1 MLNIT
6 LTDKDRKELAPLL
19 GTSAAERALMP
30 EETLKKLKALE
41 KEQQD
46 GPFEDLDKMIN
57 ESISAVKTKK
67 IQKKLV
73 LTDKDREELAP
84 LLNISQAERKL
95 MPKET
100 LKKLEIFEQEQ
111 ENPNFKD
118 LEDIIKESMSLVE
131 AFVPNTLYK
140 ELTRR
145 SKKDYLWWETNYR
158 IFLAQRKAQR
168 ARHRAKMDK
177 KQK

>member
-1 MLNIT
+1 
-6 LTDKDRKELAPLL
+6 
-19 GTSAAERALMP
+19 
-30 EETLKKLKALE
+30 
-41 KEQQD
+41 
-46 GPFEDLDKMIN
+46 
-57 ESISAVKTKK
+57 
-67 IQKKLV
+67 
-73 LTDKDREELAP
+73 
-84 LLNISQAERKL
+84 
-95 MPKET
+95 
-100 LKKLEIFEQEQ
+100 
-111 ENPNFKD
+111 
-118 LEDIIKESMSLVE
+118 MSLVE